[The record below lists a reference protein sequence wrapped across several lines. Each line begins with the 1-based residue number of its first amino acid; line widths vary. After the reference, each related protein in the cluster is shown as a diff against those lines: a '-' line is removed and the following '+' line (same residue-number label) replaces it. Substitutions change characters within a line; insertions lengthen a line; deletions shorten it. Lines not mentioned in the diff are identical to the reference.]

1 MGGAP
6 HVAKPPALCLSD
18 YLLGSTLKK
27 IGGVLEYG
35 CARVSTSEQSTKLQL
50 ASFKKAGIFS
60 FYEEKQSSIKK
71 RPVLENLLLHVL
83 KPGDTLVVYKIDRL
97 ARSMSHFVRI
107 FEQLRQKNIG
117 FRSLTESIETVT
129 PQGRMFLQLL
139 GVFAEFERE
148 LIRERCMAGQ
158 IAARARGQ
166 TWGVKPILTVSEC
179 AKVAEMWHW
188 GFEQTLLAEMFGMSL
203 SALRDSI
210 HRVENRGRWAKLHSP
225 K

>member
-1 MGGAP
+1 M
-6 HVAKPPALCLSD
+6 D
-18 YLLGSTLKK
+18 YG
-27 IGGVLEYG
+27 Y
-35 CARVSTSEQSTKLQL
+35 ARVSTSEQSTKLQL
-50 ASFKKAGIFS
+50 AAFKKAGITS

-107 FEQLRQKNIG
+107 FEQLRVKHVG

-166 TWGVKPILTVSEC
+166 TWGVKPTLSPDDSR
-179 AKVAEMWHW
+179 KVAEMWRW
-188 GFEQTLLAEMFGMSL
+188 GFEQSVLAEMFGLSE

-210 HRVENRGRWAKLHSP
+210 HRVENRGRWRPRVSE
-225 K
+225 